1 MLEAELTT
9 LINALDKLN
18 DSASFAAKYG
28 PFFFAVALLIVTP
41 FGALA
46 MFKKFLGER
55 SGSRSYQSAYE
66 DFRFY
71 FRGTVVA
78 GLACLTVGVAWWLF
92 DSYREGER
100 TKQLVADLGRQVS
113 GLQTAIAEKKY
124 AVVGVI
130 VDGIKESDEFIPTFV
145 DQQTIVFSR
154 VPPTNNL
161 FFVVLSDEAIPKDLN
176 MMVSWAQH
184 DTVANLRSRPISLA
198 LKMTLERKKI
208 GRYRFQFDQ
217 QSAAA
222 FIQPAL

>member
-1 MLEAELTT
+1 MTELTT

-28 PFFFAVALLIVTP
+28 PFFFAVALLVITP
-41 FGALA
+41 FVALA
-46 MFKKFLGER
+46 AFKKFLGPR
-55 SGSRSYQSAYE
+55 SAGRQYQNAYE

-71 FRGTVVA
+71 FRGTIIA
-78 GLACLTVGVAWWLF
+78 GLACVAVGVAWWVF
-92 DSYREGER
+92 DNYREGQR
-100 TKQLVADLGRQVS
+100 TQQLVADLARKIA

-130 VDGIKESDEFIPTFV
+130 IDGIKESDEFVPTFA

-161 FFVVLSDEAIPKDLN
+161 FFVVLSDDAIPKDLS
-176 MMVSWAQH
+176 MMVSWGQH
-184 DTVANLRSRPISLA
+184 DAAANLRSRPISLA
-198 LKMTLERKKI
+198 LKMTLDQKKI
-208 GRYRFQFDQ
+208 GRYRFKFDQ

-222 FIQPAL
+222 LIQPAL